1 MNATN
6 PQVAALLNQL
16 TTWGPPILAA
26 LAILIITHFVARG
39 VKWAVARAVDRLP
52 ALQRQGAGEPGET
65 IGAQIGA
72 LGYWLVWLVGLVVAL
87 QPLGL
92 SEALTPVRTLTEDVF
107 SYLPRLIGAGVIF
120 FDGLIVAKV
129 VRNIVEGALV
139 ALDADGWLSRAGAA
153 GVAAGAPGPAAG
165 AKVTLSRTIGVV
177 VFALIVIPVT
187 IAALETLGIS
197 AIADPAVAVLQTV
210 LDAIPRVLAAAIVLG
225 VAWFVGRWVRGL
237 VEQIRPSLG
246 FDRALTALGGFAP
259 GLQPSRVVGGVA
271 LTAIMLFSA
280 VEAAR
285 LLDFD
290 AVSLMLVE
298 VTELGGRVIF
308 GAVIIVVGVILAR
321 ILTRLVG
328 QTIGESGLPSL
339 LKYAIIAFSVA
350 IGLRFMGLANEIV
363 ILAFGLILGSA
374 AVAVA
379 LAFGLG
385 GRDAAARLLD
395 RYVDENGP
403 PPRRA
408 PRPPRI
414 PQNSAPDRDEDEMQP
429 PLV

>member
-1 MNATN
+1 MNEIN
-6 PQVAALLNQL
+6 PQVTSWLDQL

-26 LAILIITHFVARG
+26 AIILIVTHFVAKG
-39 VKWAVARAVDRLP
+39 VKWAIARAVDRIP
-52 ALQRQGAGEPGET
+52 ALRRQDAAQPGET
-65 IGAQIGA
+65 VGAQIGS

-92 SEALTPVRTLTEDVF
+92 SQALTPVQALTEDVF
-107 SYLPRLIGAGVIF
+107 AYLPRLIGAGVIF
-120 FDGLIVAKV
+120 FVGLIVAKV
-129 VRNIVEGALV
+129 VRNVVETAL
-139 ALDADGWLSRAGAA
+139 AAIKADAWLSRVGAGEVTGEAPA
-153 GVAAGAPGPAAG
+153 GVGSGP
-165 AKVTLSRTIGVV
+165 KITLSRTLGVV

-187 IAALETLGIS
+187 IAALQTLGIS

-225 VAWFVGRWVRGL
+225 IAWFVGRWVRGL
-237 VEQIRPSLG
+237 IEQILPSLG
-246 FDRALTALGGFAP
+246 FDRALTGIGGFAP
-259 GLQPSRVVGGVA
+259 GLRPSRVIGGVA

-308 GAVIIVVGVILAR
+308 GAVIIVVGVVLAR

-339 LKYAIIAFSVA
+339 LKYAIIAFSAA

-363 ILAFGLILGSA
+363 ILAFGLILGA
-374 AVAVA
+374 GAVAVA

-385 GRDAAARLLD
+385 GREPAQRLLSRWLD
-395 RYVDENGP
+395 AHGP
-403 PPRRA
+403 SAGNPPAR
-408 PRPPRI
+408 
-414 PQNSAPDRDEDEMQP
+414 E
-429 PLV
+429 

>member
-1 MNATN
+1 MNQIN
-6 PQVAALLNQL
+6 PQVSLLLDQL
-16 TTWGPPILAA
+16 TAWGPPILAA
-26 LAILIITHFVARG
+26 LVILIVTHFLAKG
-39 VKWAVARAVDRLP
+39 VKWAVARAVDRIP
-52 ALQRQGAGEPGET
+52 ALGRQDAAGETAGS
-65 IGAQIGA
+65 QIGS

-92 SEALTPVRTLTEDVF
+92 SQALTPVRALTEDVF
-107 SYLPRLIGAGVIF
+107 AYLPRLIGAGVIF
-120 FDGLIVAKV
+120 FVGLIVAKV
-129 VRNIVEGALV
+129 VRNVVETAL
-139 ALDADGWLSRAGAA
+139 AAIKADAWLSRVGAGDLAGEAGA
-153 GVAAGAPGPAAG
+153 GS
-165 AKVTLSRTIGVV
+165 KITLSRTLGVV

-187 IAALETLGIS
+187 IAALQTLGIS

-210 LDAIPRVLAAAIVLG
+210 LDAMPRVLAAAIVLG
-225 VAWFVGRWVRGL
+225 IAWFVGRWVRGL
-237 VEQIRPSLG
+237 IEQILPSLG
-246 FDRALTALGGFAP
+246 FDSALTAIGGFAP
-259 GLQPSRVVGGVA
+259 GLRPSRVVGGVA

-308 GAVIIVVGVILAR
+308 GAVIIVAGVVLAR
-321 ILTRLVG
+321 ILTRLIG

-363 ILAFGLILGSA
+363 ILAFGLILGA
-374 AVAVA
+374 GAVAVA

-385 GRDAAARLLD
+385 GREPAQRLLSRWLD
-395 RYVDENGP
+395 AHGPGAGSP
-403 PPRRA
+403 PPG
-408 PRPPRI
+408 
-414 PQNSAPDRDEDEMQP
+414 E
-429 PLV
+429 